1 MKRLALFVR
10 HPECST
16 DCAYSMVH
24 ALSAHYQIRIF
35 EEKELDDDDFFDH
48 LDVIAFPGGI
58 GDSDTYP
65 NFFTRRRANRIA
77 EFISSGG
84 HYLGICM
91 GAYWAGS
98 RYFDILDSVEP
109 TQYIKRPNADVR
121 RSYGTVASVT
131 WKNQN
136 EKMYFYDGCALI
148 GDETQ
153 FNTVARY
160 ANGDPMAIIQGRI
173 GLIGCHPEAPL
184 YWFEKPWG
192 YINKHWNGGKHHELL
207 LNFVNDLT
215 YTSVVGKKP
224 L

>member
-1 MKRLALFVR
+1 MRRLALFVR

-16 DCAYSMVH
+16 DCAYAMVH

-109 TQYIKRPNADVR
+109 TQYISSD
-121 RSYGTVASVT
+121 
-131 WKNQN
+131 Q
-136 EKMYFYDGCALI
+136 M
-148 GDETQ
+148 Q
-153 FNTVARY
+153 
-160 ANGDPMAIIQGRI
+160 M
-173 GLIGCHPEAPL
+173 
-184 YWFEKPWG
+184 
-192 YINKHWNGGKHHELL
+192 
-207 LNFVNDLT
+207 
-215 YTSVVGKKP
+215 
-224 L
+224 